1 MHMTITD
8 RARTTAGRRPPAG
21 HPVPVPPRGAHPAN
35 EASRSGYTLIEL
47 LAVMVIMGIII
58 LIALAGYNSISRGA
72 ACRKA
77 AENVEVALS
86 LARQHAVSRNVPV
99 LFLLLDAN
107 FNGRNSGAD
116 PSGIDISKIGPTRGR
131 HYAIFD
137 ASNRVYLTGWT
148 ELPKGVVFD
157 ASYGSDAVRGRN
169 VLVAPDDM
177 FYNRAPPPGTS
188 VAMIPFPGSSDTT
201 RMVTL
206 PGIAFKT
213 DGTIRLRSTPGA
225 PATITP
231 LRVNLAEGTAT
242 SAGVVTIRPGGIKY
256 GVKVSI
262 LGSAVAEENASP

>member
-1 MHMTITD
+1 MNSKVTPP
-8 RARTTAGRRPPAG
+8 RPAG
-21 HPVPVPPRGAHPAN
+21 AGHAADPLSRTSLGPRPVN
-35 EASRSGYTLIEL
+35 EVSRSGYTLIEL

-72 ACRKA
+72 ASRKA
-77 AENVEVALS
+77 AENIEVSLS
-86 LARQHAVSRNVPV
+86 LARQHAVARNVPV
-99 LFLLLDAN
+99 LFLLLDAD

-157 ASYGSDAVRGRN
+157 TTIPSSPDKGRN
-169 VLVAPDDM
+169 VLIAPDDM
-177 FYNRAPPPGTS
+177 FWNRNPPGGA
-188 VAMIPFPGSSDTT
+188 VIPFPGSSNTN
-201 RMVTL
+201 RLVSL

-213 DGTIRLRSTPGA
+213 DGTIRMRGT
-225 PATITP
+225 TVTP
-231 LRVNLAEGTAT
+231 LRVNVAEGTAS
-242 SAGVVTIRPGGIKY
+242 SAGVVTLRPGGIKY

-262 LGSAVAEENASP
+262 LGSAVAEENSSP